1 MNTKSCSHTPLPP
14 SPLVGPTNYF
24 QADWRH
30 EFRMNAL
37 NPKHQ
42 LLMATKGGVQ
52 SSASRGIPEEA
63 RHWMLN
69 EPATAYM
76 VEQIVLA
83 SQAAARRT
91 SRGGDV
97 GAELAPMDVIEALGY
112 RLAPIPSSNTNW
124 LVLTLRLGWQAS
136 TLLLRI
142 ACSRSFSN
150 PGSLAGGSPQ
160 T

>member
-1 MNTKSCSHTPLPP
+1 
-14 SPLVGPTNYF
+14 
-24 QADWRH
+24 
-30 EFRMNAL
+30 
-37 NPKHQ
+37 
-42 LLMATKGGVQ
+42 
-52 SSASRGIPEEA
+52 
-63 RHWMLN
+63 MLN

-83 SQAAARRT
+83 SQAAARRP

-112 RLAPIPSSNTNW
+112 RLAPIPSSNTNR

-142 ACSRSFSN
+142 ACSRSFIN
-150 PGSLAGGSPQ
+150 PGNLAGGSPQ
-160 T
+160 S